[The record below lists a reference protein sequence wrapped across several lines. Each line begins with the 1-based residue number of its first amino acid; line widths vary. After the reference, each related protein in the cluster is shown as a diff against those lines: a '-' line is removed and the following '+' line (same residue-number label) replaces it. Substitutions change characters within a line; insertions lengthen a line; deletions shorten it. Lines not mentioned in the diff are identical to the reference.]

1 MKTSKR
7 RTSQSAKLALL
18 AILICAI
25 SNLALADGDARVDAL
40 FAYLDQGIRP
50 GAAVLV
56 VRDGKILHQRGY
68 GYANLGTKEHITP
81 QSAFRLAS
89 VSKQF
94 TAMGIARLVDQ
105 GKLGLD
111 DLVSRYVPQL
121 AAFPGIT
128 IRHLLTHT
136 SGLPDYYDVIDTSAW
151 VARGEIPGNAD
162 VMAYEGGMGKPLF
175 APGERYEYSN
185 PAYEALPLVIEAV
198 TGMPFREYMAKEV
211 FGPAGMRH
219 SLIHDDTRPAIP
231 NRVLGYSQTET
242 GFEPDDDDPLNG
254 ITGSGGQYS
263 TLEDFFAWDQAL
275 YTDRL
280 VSAAMLRQ
288 IFTSAKLNNGEET
301 GYGLGWMLDTYHG
314 QRRQHHTGSWVGF
327 RTAIE
332 RYPDLHFTV
341 VVLGN
346 FEQFE
351 AEQAADQVAD
361 LYLE

>member
-1 MKTSKR
+1 VSF
-7 RTSQSAKLALL
+7 
-18 AILICAI
+18 AILLC
-25 SNLALADGDARVDAL
+25 LASGLAMADGDARIDAL
-40 FAYLDQGIRP
+40 FAYLDQGVRP

-56 VRDGKILHQRGY
+56 VRDGKILHERGY
-68 GYANLGTKEHITP
+68 GYANLPTKEHITP

-111 DLVSRYVPQL
+111 DPVSRYVPPL
-121 AAFPGIT
+121 AAYPGIT

-151 VARGEIPGNAD
+151 VARGATPGNAD

-198 TGMPFREYMAKEV
+198 TGMPFREYMAKAV
-211 FGPAGMRH
+211 FAPAGMSH
-219 SLIHDDTRPAIP
+219 SLIHDDTRPTIP
-231 NRVLGYSQTET
+231 NRVLGYTQTET
-242 GFEPDDDDPLNG
+242 GFGPDDDDPLNG

-280 VSAAMLRQ
+280 VSAAMLKQ
-288 IFTSAKLNNGEET
+288 IFTSATLNDGTAT
-301 GYGLGWMLDTYHG
+301 GYGLGWMLDSYRG

-351 AEQAADQVAD
+351 AGQAADQVAD
-361 LYLE
+361 LYLDAEPGTLPPEKDSDD